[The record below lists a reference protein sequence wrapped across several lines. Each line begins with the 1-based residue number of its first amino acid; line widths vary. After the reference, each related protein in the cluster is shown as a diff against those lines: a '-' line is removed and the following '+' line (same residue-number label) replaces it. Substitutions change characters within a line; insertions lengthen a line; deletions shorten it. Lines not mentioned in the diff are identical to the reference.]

1 LNSLISFSS
10 SNHLSIMLW
19 CVLCGTF
26 GCEQHWWGLMP
37 CDTNYYHTCCGALAD
52 DILSQKLKPAGHL
65 KPPQATSSHLGLF
78 GSSSRSSP
86 PSGSRPTPQASRPVD
101 NSDGYPTARGH
112 EAPWR
117 SVASLFLVTRFTD
130 TKNRSPKHDLRSHP

>member
-1 LNSLISFSS
+1 
-10 SNHLSIMLW
+10 MLW

-65 KPPQATSSHLGLF
+65 KPPQTLWVIKPVKPAFRLQADA
-78 GSSSRSSP
+78 SSRP
-86 PSGSRPTPQASRPVD
+86 AS
-101 NSDGYPTARGH
+101 
-112 EAPWR
+112 
-117 SVASLFLVTRFTD
+117 
-130 TKNRSPKHDLRSHP
+130 